1 MLPRFTPHGKY
12 RGRPIRSLP
21 GLYLPADALTRQ
33 WHPAL
38 RAALRAEDGFRTM
51 AGDQRTG
58 RL

>member
-1 MLPRFTPHGKY
+1 MLPRFMPHGKY
-12 RGRPIRSLP
+12 RGQPIRF
-21 GLYLPADALTRQ
+21 LPAPYLQWALTRQ

-38 RAALRAEDGFRTM
+38 RAARRAEDGFRTM